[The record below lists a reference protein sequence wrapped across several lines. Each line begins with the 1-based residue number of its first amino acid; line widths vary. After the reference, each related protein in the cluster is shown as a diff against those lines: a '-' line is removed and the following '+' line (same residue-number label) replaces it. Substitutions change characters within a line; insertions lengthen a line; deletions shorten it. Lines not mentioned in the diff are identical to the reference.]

1 MAGNST
7 ISITFKVNGEDK
19 TFQVLSKDADGL
31 RKVMQSTIVESDKL
45 KASLINWSASVQ
57 AIQATSQAVAGL
69 NNAFQSMIA
78 QGASFGKAMREVNT
92 LAGKSGKEYDDMKD
106 KVAELSKTI
115 PLAREELAHGLYQVI
130 SNGVPEENWLTFLE
144 QSAKAAVGGLAD
156 LDTTVT
162 VTSTL
167 IKNYG
172 LSWEDALEIQDK
184 IQLTAKNG
192 VRPSPNSVRLSRP
205 WQARQRSSAC
215 PWKNCWPSSPRPPV

>member
-78 QGASFGKAMREVNT
+78 QGESFGKAMREVNT
-92 LAGKSGKEYDDMKD
+92 LAGKSGKEFDDMKD
-106 KVAELSKTI
+106 KVADLSKTI
-115 PLAREELAHGLYQVI
+115 PLAREELAQGLYQVI
-130 SNGVPEENWLTFLE
+130 SNQGTMDVVLSGFGSRHSPSVPPVLF
-144 QSAKAAVGGLAD
+144 
-156 LDTTVT
+156 
-162 VTSTL
+162 
-167 IKNYG
+167 
-172 LSWEDALEIQDK
+172 IQDGCIFPTTQK
-184 IQLTAKNG
+184 SGHLILFVQVIQILQEEYPGRLLHIIQFAAASFIGTQ
-192 VRPSPNSVRLSRP
+192 SVIYILEDLLKCHCVFR
-205 WQARQRSSAC
+205 C
-215 PWKNCWPSSPRPPV
+215 GIIV

>member
-78 QGASFGKAMREVNT
+78 QGASFGKVSRSFILFSSFV
-92 LAGKSGKEYDDMKD
+92 L
-106 KVAELSKTI
+106 
-115 PLAREELAHGLYQVI
+115 
-130 SNGVPEENWLTFLE
+130 FLN
-144 QSAKAAVGGLAD
+144 Q
-156 LDTTVT
+156 
-162 VTSTL
+162 
-167 IKNYG
+167 
-172 LSWEDALEIQDK
+172 
-184 IQLTAKNG
+184 
-192 VRPSPNSVRLSRP
+192 
-205 WQARQRSSAC
+205 
-215 PWKNCWPSSPRPPV
+215 PR